1 MKIAVLCVLCLFA
14 GASVNRFH
22 LSFALLSE
30 RCAPSTASG
39 PLTSPLL
46 GGLPGRSLLIGQQA
60 ASLRLAQLKAQLA
73 LRQINNALTVGNR
86 ATTLTANA
94 NTPAPYV
101 PTTAPSPTAAAINL
115 LNLLKIVNTM
125 SHPLYNPYASGNQSS
140 TQGQY
145 GLSSIQVARD
155 PQRASSG
162 PGAGPSVSSSGAS
175 ATPANSGGTLPLLL
189 PQSMNY
195 RPEQRRA
202 TIDKNLERS
211 VDMHISRARE
221 EVRLLGKPMHQ
232 PIDQGARFTSTQID
246 EFPSSG
252 TGMTAYPMSSTSSS
266 LGHRQS
272 GFESGRS
279 SSEWS
284 SNYKRPTADDPSEFY
299 SSPASSNYAGG
310 GDGRLNVF
318 GERKHDMQSI
328 PGLGDFDCPVPDRPA
343 APAESSR
350 PKYTSESA
358 SNILLHFGLEK
369 EDLQHLI
376 SFPEDQM
383 TPANLPYI
391 LRQIRVEKTKKATA
405 AVQSK
410 PEPQPTG
417 SVRGIESHS
426 LSSSGG
432 ALLRQEEISSAILQP
447 SKVIDYGHTGKY
459 TGGVG
464 DEIGRT
470 SSSRANSGG
479 NESMLLMNTYDGSR
493 HNREAPQKHT
503 TEVKSSAFSSSRDQ
517 PSSVSSLSSSYGSI
531 LSSVAPPSN
540 DQTKRLQSQPN
551 QTSQTILSSF
561 SLPKKDTDIRVLKSE
576 VPKPAPLKEP
586 EDDRQST
593 SKTQPL
599 STLYHG
605 VHPCR
610 PGLVLIN
617 SNNARGTKD
626 LSKTQGQGSTVAEQM
641 KKQQPQQQLQKQ
653 PMQQHQKQ
661 QTPKQP
667 VSQAGQAVWPPVIS
681 VPPASRTPNIT
692 DAMQR
697 PVFAPGCPRPIVGP
711 PALPQPIP
719 SLMNIIPQTQPPS
732 KWQPPAKMAV
742 TKGLP
747 TAAMMHDYAATTP
760 KIFPHTCSLCN
771 RECTRMKDW
780 ISHQNTSLHLESCRV
795 LRTQYPE
802 WDGEIALKPSAA
814 GKDAKPLPSTSVK
827 TSQHHHQKVR
837 HGSRSCSHSP
847 SPRRHCGPE
856 GRRESR
862 SSRSHSPPSSR
873 YTRRS
878 RSRSPRYDHPS
889 SSRSWSRSRSP
900 ERRLSPRRRD
910 EKLSSSRKRDDRR
923 PSPKRSH
930 ERRSSPRKSN
940 EPRSP
945 SRRSDEWRSP
955 PWRSNERRSPPRR
968 SDQRRSPPRKS
979 DETRSPLMRGDEWQ
993 SPARRTDDRRSPP
1006 WRSNERGSPPRRT
1019 DERQPLPKR
1028 SDQRRSPPRRSDQ
1041 RRSPQQKKSSSAERL
1056 AKKLLETSAVQ
1067 SLSKESDLEAVVK
1080 TLLAGLA
1087 KMKSSSTSSTSTRGK
1102 PSSSSA
1108 ACSSSSSSTAKKK
1121 ELTKKPSKAK
1131 SSLPKSE
1138 ASSSSKFKSAKSLPS
1153 TMVKLRQLYNSVSH
1167 GDVLAAVE
1175 QFGKTKSVVLYR
1187 KIQEAL
1193 VYFEKEES
1201 AKKLKSLKSI
1211 DVKGMPVTVVKEQDA
1226 VSEEQKKPSQKKPA
1240 TTSVSTRQTTTT
1252 RKALLPTP
1260 SAPPLTGP
1268 KKPSSLPSEASKS
1281 TTGKHANQK
1290 SAVKGSV
1297 KGPKTTTKAKVLVS
1311 KAKSVSNKQINKMV
1325 KTGKLPAKG
1334 DVKKAMVKQKS
1345 SSGAKSTA
1353 TENQSDVENLKPK
1366 ESETK
1371 VQETVSKDTAT
1382 VPENTK
1388 MTLVGPKESEPRIQ
1402 EAVPKDLAKVVKNAN
1417 TTVVEPKRSE
1427 TKPQEAAPKDTAKV
1441 AKNANTTVVE
1451 PKRSE
1456 TKPQEAAAKGTAKV
1470 VGNANKTVVEPKRSE
1485 TKPQEAALKDTAKV
1499 VGNANTTVVEPK
1511 RSETKP
1517 QEAAPKDTAK
1527 VVGNANTTVV
1537 EPKRSETKPQEA
1549 VPKDTAKVVGNA
1561 NTTVVKP
1568 KESEPKPQEA
1578 APKDPATVVKN
1589 ANTTVVEPK
1598 RSETKPQEAAPK
1610 DTAKV
1615 VKNANTTVV
1624 EPIRSE
1630 TKPQEA
1636 APKDPAKVVKNAN
1649 TTVVE
1654 PKRSE
1659 TKPQEAAPKDTA
1671 KVVKNA
1677 NMTVVEPKRSETKPQ
1692 EAAPKDTAKVVGNA
1706 NTTVVEPKRSE
1717 TKVQEAA
1724 PKDTAKV
1731 VENANK
1737 TVVEPKRS
1745 ETKPQEAAPKDT
1757 AKVVGNANMTVVEP
1771 KRSETKPQE
1780 AAPKDT
1786 AKVVGNANTTVVEP
1800 EQSETRV
1807 QEVVPKDTAKV
1818 VENANMKVVE
1828 LKESESK
1835 VQENMQEDSA
1845 TVPKNTNTTV
1855 VKPKESEPKLQE
1867 AVQKGTAKVVRNANM
1882 TIVEP
1887 KESEINV
1894 NEAVLKDTAKVVEDS
1909 NMTVVEPKLQAE
1921 LGKAS
1926 DTEDTEPMEI
1936 GEKGVEVAEPMEDG
1950 SCTEGHGEKLTTT
1963 EAVPENLA
1971 DKSSESQPPDSTVKT
1986 QTTDTSVKALPH
1998 VQLSTVSEP
2007 ESTTQGPE
2015 TKMEA
2020 SHLEQQA
2027 VGSPTEAAVEAKPA
2041 CQGVESKT
2049 IEKDPVT
2056 EVKTGADATSAKDA
2070 SRHNE
2075 DTCLTVGEMVE
2086 KRLHQSQI
2094 PCLKLNICF
2103 SPKFNSLNKKQLL
2116 ITDLPVYH
2124 DDCYTEEDLAKL
2136 LMPFGFQ
2143 YGDDKIH
2150 VVPQALMAFVMMPK
2164 VEDVLEIMR
2173 VSVRKGI
2180 TFKGSKIGF
2189 HVLAGG
2195 ITMSPLG
2202 IYWSLMKLMGS
2213 HAADDGAKT
2222 ICIKNISW
2230 SESRELRE
2238 ALKKI
2243 GSVQNYLP
2251 LLNKVFIEF
2260 ESIGDADRLGVWYSL
2275 LKQAPGH
2282 KVYRQKIPNRPCT
2295 TLPPKL
2301 PENALPDSK
2310 DVVAGATIPL
2320 IENAVPQ
2327 ASIGPFWVMLR
2338 THPFLFPTVSP
2349 WFIIPGHLTAE
2360 GQEDIEK
2367 ASGRGSMC
2375 PTIMLTGLPG
2385 IGHYKHLDVAKLVWR
2400 YFPKQNLH
2408 SLYYNVVVLP
2418 LQRRAFVFFSDWTTC
2433 CDFVRDHITNPVSV
2447 KGCKLCVHFV
2457 LEHMKP
2463 ESSEEMMYTTLMKW
2477 SNAGVPEPD
2486 SLEEKLLC
2494 VEISEA
2500 ALRVIRT
2507 VLKAVASIATFVGFL
2522 PLANRICIEM
2532 ADSSDVTKV
2541 VENYNTSLKTGGAW
2555 CKVHRFESMKSLKQR
2570 LQDSSEITIN
2580 FEPDAID
2587 VKAKPPAVKC
2597 ETQPPPSEQSDN
2609 GSQPALQTSD
2619 PAGSIVSEPITTEPN
2634 VTSASDVAM
2643 KEDGEKSGTEIVMDS
2658 AVGPE
2663 ANEDV
2668 GKADVKVEE
2677 ESPTTPVSTADST
2690 STPAVSSGNAVSAAS
2705 NTTPSAT
2712 AVISEGNFAEIPK
2725 ISTENF
2731 LALVAAVRKHKLSRE
2746 SRSQSEDKMSHSKC
2760 NITAKVE
2767 DTPQRTAQD
2776 NFTDDIV
2783 SSDACPFDAQN
2794 FNIDDFVTVDEVG
2807 DDVGDAI
2814 PEPYTSSSSKQSS
2827 RSRRERHSSDV
2838 WSTGKQTSTRS
2849 SRDSKNSASSSSSSS
2864 CSAKGSSSSSSVS
2877 PKKPKDSSVSTK
2889 SPTKP
2894 LASTS
2899 VSKASSSSVSTE
2911 TSCSPRQ
2918 KTQLSKT
2925 KPPAEASNTASSSCR
2940 TRSSSA
2946 ARDTEKITSAASVK
2960 SSMKTHP
2967 ELLEEKVKDT
2977 ESVVTKSDHKVSA
2990 EGLDAKT
2997 VESETK
3003 PETSSEMHP
3012 PLQGHGVEFSQAQ
3025 ILEIDS
3031 NAIPTKDQQKSKEE
3045 GKDEDNNKHRE
3056 VEEDNGEK
3064 YQILDS
3070 LDDQTDQ
3077 QMDDVDQEV
3086 NSEAQPTGPEGGQTL
3101 HKESFQD
3108 LDSVDNE
3115 GKTGS
3120 QESSEMEM
3128 DSSFH
3133 VLDSVTKDQAS
3144 TGQEDSRL
3152 VQDDG
3157 STVKQL
3163 SEEDAISADVKSDL
3177 LGKDQEANNVDDFHV
3192 LDTGSKQSER
3202 NKGDEKRRTEEEVK
3216 GKMLSAESCKVSKAV
3231 ENTDSRIPNED
3242 QPLQDSDNKDTF
3254 KDTDNDV
3261 TEQDTFEV
3269 LDSIDGETATEDNN
3283 QNLETPSDQTSK
3295 EDMRPMEEDE
3305 DTYQVIDSV
3314 EDQPSTI
3321 EMKME
3326 PDNKGKRNTRRE
3338 VTAIKDDRRSKKSSP
3353 TTTASRSEEKEKSP
3367 KKQDRT
3373 VKKYD
3378 TRTRVDTSAG
3388 VSEKDKES
3396 NEEMMYQIVDSV
3408 EDEPVQDAAT
3418 TERSGRRRSAR
3429 GKKEDKMALVLTEV
3443 PEKPEEATYE
3453 ILDSVEEETP
3463 SDEPTVTRRSTRG
3476 KRERTAKKDALNEK
3490 TKKEDTPTRRRHT
3503 SARERNRETPKKEE
3517 KMSPKESTPSKKS
3530 DSVVREVSEE
3540 DVTCKVCDTVEE
3552 EVVNDDR
3559 PTTRTGQR
3567 GRPKK
3572 DVKITKRGST
3582 TLKKSDKDTSEIV
3595 ADEEEATYQILD
3607 SVEDESVDDQHLTE
3621 QSKERDSEHNEQ
3633 QTNKNASLAGSPKN
3647 EEEEEEPVYQI
3658 IDSLEDDQAQ
3668 EELTATEDK
3677 TNGETWTKEKA
3688 PVEKDDTSTCRTIV
3702 VEASEKE
3709 VVEEETLYQIIDNL
3723 EEANDDPSAAE
3734 MSSMVNEEN
3743 TPKTEIQKMDKLTT
3757 KLHSDATVLEEENKQ
3772 KSPEKNT
3779 KSTLVN
3785 LDEVSEEEEDYPDDA
3800 AEEEQLRKRQA
3811 AAKKKQFNKERE
3823 SRRTREKEERRT
3835 REREDKERKSS
3846 SSSRGGGGGGG
3857 GTKREKGRGKEET
3870 VEVDAKELVTLDE
3883 VGADEVGEER
3893 ASESR
3898 EWDGEITEGELQALV
3913 TLDEFIEEEEDG
3925 KPEQSTLETCPPSQ
3939 EDESVD
3945 LLNPET
3951 LVTLDEAGDDEEE
3964 KPDEEQ
3970 TEKTSRSAKRK
3981 HDDDTEESMNFV
3993 TVDEVG
3999 EVEEEE
4005 EKEMVKARTRG
4016 RAKKRTR
4023 QTPVRKSTRGKTVS
4037 AKDEREEENEPADTD
4052 VLPPTSLDGSSS
4064 LDKDPSTFSSDG
4076 QTEIQKT
4083 EAKVESA
4090 SQADITAASAEQEPP
4105 PEHPENQTLEICVEQ
4120 GEEEKEGWSR
4130 AGIKAVSKRRKEPVG
4145 PEAKRSRSQSPCVA
4159 ADVKLPVFK
4168 PNSPLGQ
4175 EFVVP
4180 KSGYFCNLCSVF
4192 YLNESTAKDL
4202 HCSSQRHFDNLQKHY
4217 QKLKQK
4223 TSRSCAQ
4230 SSQGSVSD

>member
-1 MKIAVLCVLCLFA
+1 MLEEKKAQGSRQQGSADAGHPKTSKINSSTRKTDHVSNSSNIINRPRRFA
-14 GASVNRFH
+14 F
-22 LSFALLSE
+22 LSE

-39 PLTSPLL
+39 PLTSPIL

-73 LRQINNALTVGNR
+73 LTQINNALTVGNR

-94 NTPAPYV
+94 NTPAPYI

-221 EVRLLGKPMHQ
+221 EVRLLGKQMHQ

-252 TGMTAYPMSSTSSS
+252 TGMTYPLSSTSSS

-272 GFESGRS
+272 DFESGRS

-299 SSPASSNYAGG
+299 SSSASSNYAGG

-328 PGLGDFDCPVPDRPA
+328 PGLGDFDCPVPDKPA

-358 SNILLHFGLEK
+358 TNILLHFGLEK

-376 SFPEDQM
+376 SFPEDQI

-432 ALLRQEEISSAILQP
+432 ALLRQEEISLAILQP

-493 HNREAPQKHT
+493 HIREAPQQHT

-517 PSSVSSLSSSYGSI
+517 ASSVSSLSSSYSSI

-681 VPPASRTPNIT
+681 AAKSVPPASRTPNIT

-697 PVFAPGCPRPIVGP
+697 PVFVPGGPRPIVGP

-900 ERRLSPRRRD
+900 
-910 EKLSSSRKRDDRR
+910 
-923 PSPKRSH
+923 
-930 ERRSSPRKSN
+930 PRKSN

-979 DETRSPLMRGDEWQ
+979 DETRSPLMRRGDEWQ

-1138 ASSSSKFKSAKSLPS
+1138 SAKSLPS

-1268 KKPSSLPSEASKS
+1268 KKPSSLPSEANKS

-1311 KAKSVSNKQINKMV
+1311 KAKSVSTKQINKMV

-1371 VQETVSKDTAT
+1371 VQETVPKDTAM

-1388 MTLVGPKESEPRIQ
+1388 TTLVEPKESEPRIQ
-1402 EAVPKDLAKVVKNAN
+1402 EAALKDPAKVVKNAN

-1427 TKPQEAAPKDTAKV
+1427 PKPQEAAPKDTAKV
-1441 AKNANTTVVE
+1441 AKNANTI
-1451 PKRSE
+1451 
-1456 TKPQEAAAKGTAKV
+1456 
-1470 VGNANKTVVEPKRSE
+1470 
-1485 TKPQEAALKDTAKV
+1485 
-1499 VGNANTTVVEPK
+1499 VVEPK

-1517 QEAAPKDTAK
+1517 QEAAPKGTTK
-1527 VVGNANTTVV
+1527 VVGNANKTIV
-1537 EPKRSETKPQEA
+1537 EPKQSE
-1549 VPKDTAKVVGNA
+1549 
-1561 NTTVVKP
+1561 
-1568 KESEPKPQEA
+1568 SKPQEA
-1578 APKDPATVVKN
+1578 APKDP
-1589 ANTTVVEPK
+1589 
-1598 RSETKPQEAAPK
+1598 
-1610 DTAKV
+1610 AKV

-1624 EPIRSE
+1624 EPKRSE

-1659 TKPQEAAPKDTA
+1659 TKPQEAAPKD
-1671 KVVKNA
+1671 
-1677 NMTVVEPKRSETKPQ
+1677 P
-1692 EAAPKDTAKVVGNA
+1692 
-1706 NTTVVEPKRSE
+1706 
-1717 TKVQEAA
+1717 
-1724 PKDTAKV
+1724 AKV

-1745 ETKPQEAAPKDT
+1745 ETKPQEAVPKDP
-1757 AKVVGNANMTVVEP
+1757 AKVVENANKTVVEP
-1771 KRSETKPQE
+1771 KRSETKPQEAVPKDPAKVVENANTTVVEPKQSETKPQE

-1786 AKVVGNANTTVVEP
+1786 AKVVENANKTVVEP
-1800 EQSETRV
+1800 EQSETKV

-1818 VENANMKVVE
+1818 VENANVKVAE

-1845 TVPKNTNTTV
+1845 KVPKN
-1855 VKPKESEPKLQE
+1855 
-1867 AVQKGTAKVVRNANM
+1867 ANV
-1882 TIVEP
+1882 TIIEP

-1894 NEAVLKDTAKVVEDS
+1894 HEAVLKDTAKVVEDS
-1909 NMTVVEPKLQAE
+1909 NMTVVEPTLQA

-1963 EAVPENLA
+1963 EAVPENSA
-1971 DKSSESQPPDSTVKT
+1971 DKSSESQPPDSTVET

-2041 CQGVESKT
+2041 CQGVETKT

-2124 DDCYTEEDLAKL
+2124 DGCYTEEDLAKL

-2251 LLNKVFIEF
+2251 LLNKVFVEF

-2282 KVYRQKIPNRPCT
+2282 KVYRLKIPNRPCT

-2587 VKAKPPAVKC
+2587 VKAKPPAVEC

-2619 PAGSIVSEPITTEPN
+2619 PAGSIISEPITTEPN
-2634 VTSASDVAM
+2634 VTPASDVEM
-2643 KEDGEKSGTEIVMDS
+2643 KEDGEKSGTEIAMDS

-2677 ESPTTPVSTADST
+2677 ESPTTSVSTADST

-2705 NTTPSAT
+2705 SSTPSAT

-2760 NITAKVE
+2760 NIRPKTATVE
-2767 DTPQRTAQD
+2767 DTPQKMAQD

-2814 PEPYTSSSSKQSS
+2814 PEPYTSSSSKLSS

-2849 SRDSKNSASSSSSSS
+2849 SRDSKNSSSSSSSS
-2864 CSAKGSSSSSSVS
+2864 SSAKGSSSSSSLS

-2911 TSCSPRQ
+2911 TSSSPRQ

-2967 ELLEEKVKDT
+2967 DLLEEKVKDT
-2977 ESVVTKSDHKVSA
+2977 ESVVTKPDHKVSA

-3012 PLQGHGVEFSQAQ
+3012 PLQGHGVELSQAQ

-3031 NAIPTKDQQKSKEE
+3031 NAIHTKDQQKSKEE
-3045 GKDEDNNKHRE
+3045 GKDEDNNKHTE

-3077 QMDDVDQEV
+3077 QMDDVDPEV

-3108 LDSVDNE
+3108 LDSVDSE

-3133 VLDSVTKDQAS
+3133 VLDSVTEDQAS
-3144 TGQEDSRL
+3144 TGQEDSHL

-3177 LGKDQEANNVDDFHV
+3177 LGKDQEANNVDDFYV

-3202 NKGDEKRRTEEEVK
+3202 NKGDEKRRSEEEVK

-3231 ENTDSRIPNED
+3231 ENPDSRIPNED

-3269 LDSIDGETATEDNN
+3269 LDSIDDQTATEDDN

-3338 VTAIKDDRRSKKSSP
+3338 VTAIKDNRRSKKSSP

-3388 VSEKDKES
+3388 VSEKDKEV
-3396 NEEMMYQIVDSV
+3396 NEEVMYQIVDSV

-3429 GKKEDKMALVLTEV
+3429 GKREDKMVLVLTEA

-3453 ILDSVEEETP
+3453 IVDSVEDETP
-3463 SDEPTVTRRSTRG
+3463 SDVPTISARSTRG
-3476 KRERTAKKDALNEK
+3476 KRERTVKKDVSNEK
-3490 TKKEDTPTRRRHT
+3490 TKKEDTPTGRRHT

-3540 DVTCKVCDTVEE
+3540 NVTSKVCNTVEE

-3559 PTTRTGQR
+3559 PATRTGQR

-3607 SVEDESVDDQHLTE
+3607 SVEDESVDDEHLTE
-3621 QSKERDSEHNEQ
+3621 QSKERDSGHNEQ

-3677 TNGETWTKEKA
+3677 TNGETCTKEKA
-3688 PVEKDDTSTCRTIV
+3688 PVEKDDTSTCGTIV

-3709 VVEEETLYQIIDNL
+3709 VVEEETLYQIIDHL

-3734 MSSMVNEEN
+3734 MSSMVNKEN

-3823 SRRTREKEERRT
+3823 SRRTREKEERKT

-3925 KPEQSTLETCPPSQ
+3925 KPEQSMLETCPPSQ

-3945 LLNPET
+3945 FLNPET

-3981 HDDDTEESMNFV
+3981 HDDDTVLEESMNFV

-4023 QTPVRKSTRGKTVS
+4023 QTPVRKSTRGKTVA
-4037 AKDEREEENEPADTD
+4037 AKDEREEENEAADTD

-4064 LDKDPSTFSSDG
+4064 LDKDPSTFSNDG
-4076 QTEIQKT
+4076 QTEVQKT

-4090 SQADITAASAEQEPP
+4090 SQADITAASAEQESPSG
-4105 PEHPENQTLEICVEQ
+4105 HPENQTLEICVEQ
-4120 GEEEKEGWSR
+4120 GEEEKEGWNR

-4168 PNSPLGQ
+4168 PNNPLGQ

>member
-1 MKIAVLCVLCLFA
+1 
-14 GASVNRFH
+14 
-22 LSFALLSE
+22 
-30 RCAPSTASG
+30 
-39 PLTSPLL
+39 
-46 GGLPGRSLLIGQQA
+46 
-60 ASLRLAQLKAQLA
+60 
-73 LRQINNALTVGNR
+73 
-86 ATTLTANA
+86 
-94 NTPAPYV
+94 
-101 PTTAPSPTAAAINL
+101 
-115 LNLLKIVNTM
+115 M

-175 ATPANSGGTLPLLL
+175 ATPTNSGGTLPLLL

-232 PIDQGARFTSTQID
+232 PIDQGTRFTSTQID

-252 TGMTAYPMSSTSSS
+252 TGMTSYPMSSTSSS

-284 SNYKRPTADDPSEFY
+284 SNYKRPTADDSSEFY
-299 SSPASSNYAGG
+299 SSSASSNYAGG

-376 SFPEDQM
+376 SFPEDQI

-432 ALLRQEEISSAILQP
+432 VLLRQEEISSAILQP

-697 PVFAPGCPRPIVGP
+697 PVFVPGCPRPIVGP

-732 KWQPPAKMAV
+732 KWQPPAKMVV

-847 SPRRHCGPE
+847 SPCRHCGPE

-1138 ASSSSKFKSAKSLPS
+1138 SAKSLPS

-1297 KGPKTTTKAKVLVS
+1297 KGPKSTTKAKVLVS

-1325 KTGKLPAKG
+1325 KTGKLPAKA
-1334 DVKKAMVKQKS
+1334 DVKKAMVKQKI

-1353 TENQSDVENLKPK
+1353 TENQSDVENSKPK

-1371 VQETVSKDTAT
+1371 VQETVPKDTAT

-1402 EAVPKDLAKVVKNAN
+1402 EAVPKDPAKVVKNAN
-1417 TTVVEPKRSE
+1417 TTVVERKRSE

-1456 TKPQEAAAKGTAKV
+1456 TKPQEAPPKGTAKV

-1485 TKPQEAALKDTAKV
+1485 TKPQEAAPKDIAKVVGNANKTVVEPKRSETKPQEATPKDTAKV

-1517 QEAAPKDTAK
+1517 QEAA
-1527 VVGNANTTVV
+1527 
-1537 EPKRSETKPQEA
+1537 
-1549 VPKDTAKVVGNA
+1549 PKDTAKVVGNA

-1615 VKNANTTVV
+1615 VGNANTTVV
-1624 EPIRSE
+1624 KPKESE

-1677 NMTVVEPKRSETKPQ
+1677 NTTVVEPKRSETKPQ
-1692 EAAPKDTAKVVGNA
+1692 EATPKDTAKVVGNA

-1745 ETKPQEAAPKDT
+1745 ETKPQEAALKDT
-1757 AKVVGNANMTVVEP
+1757 AKVVGNANKTVVEP
-1771 KRSETKPQE
+1771 KRSETKVQEAAPKDTAKVVENANKTVVEPKRSETKPQEAAPKDTAKVVENANTTVVERKRSETKPQE

-1786 AKVVGNANTTVVEP
+1786 AKVVGNANTTVVERKRSETKPQEAAPKDTAKVVENANTTVVEP
-1800 EQSETRV
+1800 EQSETKV

-1845 TVPKNTNTTV
+1845 KVPKNTNTTV

-1867 AVQKGTAKVVRNANM
+1867 AVQKGTAKVVRNADM

-1894 NEAVLKDTAKVVEDS
+1894 NEAVLKDIAKVLEDS

-1971 DKSSESQPPDSTVKT
+1971 DKSSESQPPDSTVET

-2041 CQGVESKT
+2041 CQGVETKT

-2124 DDCYTEEDLAKL
+2124 DGCYTEEDLAKL

-2222 ICIKNISW
+2222 MCIKNISW

-2282 KVYRQKIPNRPCT
+2282 KVYRLKIPNRPCT

-2634 VTSASDVAM
+2634 VTPASDVAM

-2677 ESPTTPVSTADST
+2677 ESPTTSVSTADST

-2760 NITAKVE
+2760 NIRPKTATVE

-2794 FNIDDFVTVDEVG
+2794 FNMDDFVTVDEVG

-2814 PEPYTSSSSKQSS
+2814 PEPHTSSSSKQSS

-2864 CSAKGSSSSSSVS
+2864 SSAKGSSSSSSVS

-2911 TSCSPRQ
+2911 TPSFPRQ

-2990 EGLDAKT
+2990 DSLDAKT

-3003 PETSSEMHP
+3003 TETSSEMHP
-3012 PLQGHGVEFSQAQ
+3012 PLQGHGVELSQAQ
-3025 ILEIDS
+3025 SLEIDS

-3045 GKDEDNNKHRE
+3045 GKDKDNNKHTE

-3086 NSEAQPTGPEGGQTL
+3086 NSEAQPTGPEEGQTL

-3108 LDSVDNE
+3108 LDSVDDE
-3115 GKTGS
+3115 GKTHP

-3128 DSSFH
+3128 DSSFN
-3133 VLDSVTKDQAS
+3133 VLDSVTEDQAS

-3152 VQDDG
+3152 VQDG
-3157 STVKQL
+3157 RSTVKQL
-3163 SEEDAISADVKSDL
+3163 SEEDPISADVKSDL

-3202 NKGDEKRRTEEEVK
+3202 NKGDEKGRTEEEVK

-3231 ENTDSRIPNED
+3231 ENPDSRIPNED

-3261 TEQDTFEV
+3261 TEQETFEV
-3269 LDSIDGETATEDNN
+3269 LDSIDDQTGTEDDN

-3373 VKKYD
+3373 FKKYD

-3388 VSEKDKES
+3388 VSEKDKEI

-3418 TERSGRRRSAR
+3418 TERSGRRRSVR
-3429 GKKEDKMALVLTEV
+3429 GKKEDKIVLVLTEV

-3463 SDEPTVTRRSTRG
+3463 SDEPTVKRRSTRG

-3688 PVEKDDTSTCRTIV
+3688 PVEKDDTSTCGTIV

-3743 TPKTEIQKMDKLTT
+3743 TPKIEIQKMDKLTT

-4023 QTPVRKSTRGKTVS
+4023 QTPVRKSTRGKTVA
-4037 AKDEREEENEPADTD
+4037 AKDEREEENEPAGTD

-4090 SQADITAASAEQEPP
+4090 SQADITAPSAEQEPP

-4168 PNSPLGQ
+4168 PNNPLGQ

>member
-1 MKIAVLCVLCLFA
+1 MLEEKKAQGSRQQGSADAGHPKTSKINSSTRKTDHVSNSNNVI
-14 GASVNRFH
+14 NRPRR
-22 LSFALLSE
+22 FALLSE

-73 LRQINNALTVGNR
+73 LTQINNALTVGNR

-94 NTPAPYV
+94 NTPAPYI

-175 ATPANSGGTLPLLL
+175 ATPTNSGGTLPLLL

-232 PIDQGARFTSTQID
+232 PIDQGTRFTSTQID

-252 TGMTAYPMSSTSSS
+252 TGMTSYPMSSTSSS

-284 SNYKRPTADDPSEFY
+284 SNYKRPTADDSSEFY
-299 SSPASSNYAGG
+299 SSSASSNYAGG

-376 SFPEDQM
+376 SFPEDQI

-432 ALLRQEEISSAILQP
+432 VLLRQEEISSAILQP

-617 SNNARGTKD
+617 SNKARGTKD

-697 PVFAPGCPRPIVGP
+697 PVFVPGCPRPIVGP

-837 HGSRSCSHSP
+837 HGSHSCSHSP

-856 GRRESR
+856 GRRESH

-1297 KGPKTTTKAKVLVS
+1297 KGPKSTTKAKVLVS

-1325 KTGKLPAKG
+1325 KTGKLPAKA
-1334 DVKKAMVKQKS
+1334 DVKKAMVKQKI

-1353 TENQSDVENLKPK
+1353 TENQSDVENSKPK

-1371 VQETVSKDTAT
+1371 VQETVPKDTAT

-1402 EAVPKDLAKVVKNAN
+1402 EAVPKDPAKVVKNAN
-1417 TTVVEPKRSE
+1417 TTVVERKRSE

-1456 TKPQEAAAKGTAKV
+1456 TKPQEAPPKGTAKV

-1485 TKPQEAALKDTAKV
+1485 TKPQEAAPKDIAKVVGNANKTVVEPKRSETKPQEATPKDTAKV

-1517 QEAAPKDTAK
+1517 QEAA
-1527 VVGNANTTVV
+1527 
-1537 EPKRSETKPQEA
+1537 
-1549 VPKDTAKVVGNA
+1549 PKDTAKVVGNA

-1615 VKNANTTVV
+1615 VGNANTTVV
-1624 EPIRSE
+1624 KPKESEP
-1630 TKPQEA
+1630 KPQEA
-1636 APKDPAKVVKNAN
+1636 APKDPATVVK
-1649 TTVVE
+1649 
-1654 PKRSE
+1654 
-1659 TKPQEAAPKDTA
+1659 
-1671 KVVKNA
+1671 
-1677 NMTVVEPKRSETKPQ
+1677 
-1692 EAAPKDTAKVVGNA
+1692 
-1706 NTTVVEPKRSE
+1706 
-1717 TKVQEAA
+1717 
-1724 PKDTAKV
+1724 
-1731 VENANK
+1731 
-1737 TVVEPKRS
+1737 
-1745 ETKPQEAAPKDT
+1745 
-1757 AKVVGNANMTVVEP
+1757 
-1771 KRSETKPQE
+1771 
-1780 AAPKDT
+1780 
-1786 AKVVGNANTTVVEP
+1786 NANTTVVEP
-1800 EQSETRV
+1800 EQSETKV

-1845 TVPKNTNTTV
+1845 KVPKNTNTTV

-1867 AVQKGTAKVVRNANM
+1867 AVQKGTAKVVRNADM

-1894 NEAVLKDTAKVVEDS
+1894 NEAVLKDIAKVLEDS

-1971 DKSSESQPPDSTVKT
+1971 DKSSESQPPDSTVET

-2041 CQGVESKT
+2041 CQGVETKT

-2124 DDCYTEEDLAKL
+2124 DGCYTEEDLAKL

-2282 KVYRQKIPNRPCT
+2282 KVYRLKIPNRPCT

-2634 VTSASDVAM
+2634 VTPASDVAM
-2643 KEDGEKSGTEIVMDS
+2643 KEDGEKSGTEIIMDS

-2677 ESPTTPVSTADST
+2677 ESPTTSVSTADST

-2760 NITAKVE
+2760 NIRPKTATVE

-2794 FNIDDFVTVDEVG
+2794 FNMDDFVTVDEVG

-2814 PEPYTSSSSKQSS
+2814 PEPHTSSSSKQSS

-2864 CSAKGSSSSSSVS
+2864 SSAKGSSSSSSVS

-2911 TSCSPRQ
+2911 TPSYPRQ

-2977 ESVVTKSDHKVSA
+2977 ESVVTKTDHKVSA
-2990 EGLDAKT
+2990 ESLDAKT

-3003 PETSSEMHP
+3003 TETSSEMHP
-3012 PLQGHGVEFSQAQ
+3012 PLQGHGVELSQAQ
-3025 ILEIDS
+3025 SLEIDS
-3031 NAIPTKDQQKSKEE
+3031 NAIPTKEQQKSKEE
-3045 GKDEDNNKHRE
+3045 GKDKDNNKHTE

-3086 NSEAQPTGPEGGQTL
+3086 NSEAQPTGPEEGQTL

-3108 LDSVDNE
+3108 LDSVDDE
-3115 GKTGS
+3115 GKTHP

-3128 DSSFH
+3128 DSSFN
-3133 VLDSVTKDQAS
+3133 VLDSVTEDQAS

-3152 VQDDG
+3152 VQDG
-3157 STVKQL
+3157 RSTVKQL
-3163 SEEDAISADVKSDL
+3163 SEEDPISADVKSDL

-3202 NKGDEKRRTEEEVK
+3202 NKGDEKGRTEEEVK

-3231 ENTDSRIPNED
+3231 ENTDSQIPNED

-3261 TEQDTFEV
+3261 TEQETFEV
-3269 LDSIDGETATEDNN
+3269 LDSIDDQTGTEDDN

-3373 VKKYD
+3373 FKKYD

-3388 VSEKDKES
+3388 VSEKDKEI

-3418 TERSGRRRSAR
+3418 TERSGRRRSVR
-3429 GKKEDKMALVLTEV
+3429 GKKEDKIELVLTEV

-3463 SDEPTVTRRSTRG
+3463 SDETTVKRRSTRG
-3476 KRERTAKKDALNEK
+3476 KRERTAKKDALNKK

-3688 PVEKDDTSTCRTIV
+3688 PVEKDDTSTCGTIV

-3743 TPKTEIQKMDKLTT
+3743 TPKIEIQKMDKLTT

-4023 QTPVRKSTRGKTVS
+4023 QTPVRKSTRGKTVA
-4037 AKDEREEENEPADTD
+4037 AKDEREENEPAGTD

-4064 LDKDPSTFSSDG
+4064 LDKDPSMLSSDS
-4076 QTEIQKT
+4076 QPKIQKMEVK
-4083 EAKVESA
+4083 EASG
-4090 SQADITAASAEQEPP
+4090 SPADIT
-4105 PEHPENQTLEICVEQ
+4105 EHPENQTLEGCVEE
-4120 GEEEKEGWSR
+4120 GEEKEKWSR
-4130 AGIKAVSKRRKEPVG
+4130 ADTKVVGKGRRRKEPGG
-4145 PEAKRSRSQSPCVA
+4145 PEAKRSRSQSPSVA
-4159 ADVKLPVFK
+4159 ANVKLPPFK
-4168 PNSPLGQ
+4168 PSNPLGQ

-4180 KSGYFCNLCSVF
+4180 RLGYFCNLCSAF
-4192 YLNESTAKDL
+4192 YLSESTAKDL
-4202 HCSSQRHFDNLQKHY
+4202 HCSSQEHYDNLQKHY
-4217 QKLKQK
+4217 QNLQQK
-4223 TSRSCAQ
+4223 PSRSSTQ
-4230 SSQGSVSD
+4230 SSQGSISD

>member
-1 MKIAVLCVLCLFA
+1 MLEEKKAQGSRQQGSADAGHPKTSKINSSTRKTDHVSNSNNVI
-14 GASVNRFH
+14 NRPRR
-22 LSFALLSE
+22 FALLSE

-73 LRQINNALTVGNR
+73 LTQINNALTVGNR

-94 NTPAPYV
+94 NTPAPYI

-175 ATPANSGGTLPLLL
+175 ATPTNSGGTLPLLL

-232 PIDQGARFTSTQID
+232 PIDQGTRFTSTQID

-252 TGMTAYPMSSTSSS
+252 TGMTSYPMSSTSSS

-284 SNYKRPTADDPSEFY
+284 SNYKRPTADDSSEFY
-299 SSPASSNYAGG
+299 SSSASSNYAGG

-376 SFPEDQM
+376 SFPEDQI

-432 ALLRQEEISSAILQP
+432 VLLRQEEISSAILQP

-617 SNNARGTKD
+617 SNKARGTKD

-697 PVFAPGCPRPIVGP
+697 PVFVPGCPRPIVGP

-837 HGSRSCSHSP
+837 HGSHSCSHSP

-856 GRRESR
+856 GRRESH

-1138 ASSSSKFKSAKSLPS
+1138 SAKSLPS

-1297 KGPKTTTKAKVLVS
+1297 KGPKSTTKAKVLVS

-1325 KTGKLPAKG
+1325 KTGKLPAKA
-1334 DVKKAMVKQKS
+1334 DVKKAMVKQKI

-1353 TENQSDVENLKPK
+1353 TENQSDVENSKPK

-1371 VQETVSKDTAT
+1371 VQETVPKDTAT

-1402 EAVPKDLAKVVKNAN
+1402 EAVPKDPAKVVKNAN
-1417 TTVVEPKRSE
+1417 TTVVERKRSE

-1456 TKPQEAAAKGTAKV
+1456 TKPQEAPPKGTAKV

-1485 TKPQEAALKDTAKV
+1485 TKPQEAAPKDIAKVVGNANKTVVEPKRSETKPQEATPKDTAKV

-1517 QEAAPKDTAK
+1517 QEAA
-1527 VVGNANTTVV
+1527 
-1537 EPKRSETKPQEA
+1537 
-1549 VPKDTAKVVGNA
+1549 PKDTAKVVGNA

-1615 VKNANTTVV
+1615 VGNANTTVV
-1624 EPIRSE
+1624 KPKESEP
-1630 TKPQEA
+1630 KPQEA
-1636 APKDPAKVVKNAN
+1636 APKDPATVVK
-1649 TTVVE
+1649 
-1654 PKRSE
+1654 
-1659 TKPQEAAPKDTA
+1659 
-1671 KVVKNA
+1671 
-1677 NMTVVEPKRSETKPQ
+1677 
-1692 EAAPKDTAKVVGNA
+1692 
-1706 NTTVVEPKRSE
+1706 
-1717 TKVQEAA
+1717 
-1724 PKDTAKV
+1724 
-1731 VENANK
+1731 
-1737 TVVEPKRS
+1737 
-1745 ETKPQEAAPKDT
+1745 
-1757 AKVVGNANMTVVEP
+1757 
-1771 KRSETKPQE
+1771 
-1780 AAPKDT
+1780 
-1786 AKVVGNANTTVVEP
+1786 NANTTVVEP
-1800 EQSETRV
+1800 EQSETKV

-1845 TVPKNTNTTV
+1845 KVPKNTNTTV

-1867 AVQKGTAKVVRNANM
+1867 AVQKGTAKVVRNADM

-1894 NEAVLKDTAKVVEDS
+1894 NEAVLKDIAKVLEDS

-1971 DKSSESQPPDSTVKT
+1971 DKSSESQPPDSTVET

-2041 CQGVESKT
+2041 CQGVETKT

-2124 DDCYTEEDLAKL
+2124 DGCYTEEDLAKL

-2282 KVYRQKIPNRPCT
+2282 KVYRLKIPNRPCT

-2634 VTSASDVAM
+2634 VTPASDVAM
-2643 KEDGEKSGTEIVMDS
+2643 KEDGEKSGTEIIMDS

-2677 ESPTTPVSTADST
+2677 ESPTTSVSTADST

-2760 NITAKVE
+2760 NIRPKTATVE

-2794 FNIDDFVTVDEVG
+2794 FNMDDFVTVDEVG

-2814 PEPYTSSSSKQSS
+2814 PEPHTSSSSKQSS

-2864 CSAKGSSSSSSVS
+2864 SSAKGSSSSSSVS

-2911 TSCSPRQ
+2911 TPSYPRQ

-2977 ESVVTKSDHKVSA
+2977 ESVVTKTDHKVSA
-2990 EGLDAKT
+2990 ESLDAKT

-3003 PETSSEMHP
+3003 TETSSEMHP
-3012 PLQGHGVEFSQAQ
+3012 PLQGHGVELSQAQ
-3025 ILEIDS
+3025 SLEIDS
-3031 NAIPTKDQQKSKEE
+3031 NAIPTKEQQKSKEE
-3045 GKDEDNNKHRE
+3045 GKDKDNNKHTE

-3086 NSEAQPTGPEGGQTL
+3086 NSEAQPTGPEEGQTL

-3108 LDSVDNE
+3108 LDSVDDE
-3115 GKTGS
+3115 GKTHP

-3128 DSSFH
+3128 DSSFN
-3133 VLDSVTKDQAS
+3133 VLDSVTEDQAS

-3152 VQDDG
+3152 VQDG
-3157 STVKQL
+3157 RSTVKQL
-3163 SEEDAISADVKSDL
+3163 SEEDPISADVKSDL

-3202 NKGDEKRRTEEEVK
+3202 NKGDEKGRTEEEVK

-3231 ENTDSRIPNED
+3231 ENTDSQIPNED

-3261 TEQDTFEV
+3261 TEQETFEV
-3269 LDSIDGETATEDNN
+3269 LDSIDDQTGTEDDN

-3373 VKKYD
+3373 FKKYD

-3388 VSEKDKES
+3388 VSEKDKEI

-3418 TERSGRRRSAR
+3418 TERSGRRRSVR
-3429 GKKEDKMALVLTEV
+3429 GKKEDKIELVLTEV

-3463 SDEPTVTRRSTRG
+3463 SDETTVKRRSTRG
-3476 KRERTAKKDALNEK
+3476 KRERTAKKDALNKK

-3688 PVEKDDTSTCRTIV
+3688 PVEKDDTSTCGTIV

-3743 TPKTEIQKMDKLTT
+3743 TPKIEIQKMDKLTT

-4023 QTPVRKSTRGKTVS
+4023 QTPVRKSTRGKTVA
-4037 AKDEREEENEPADTD
+4037 AKDEREEENEPAGTD
-4052 VLPPTSLDGSSS
+4052 VLPPTSLDGTSS

-4090 SQADITAASAEQEPP
+4090 SQADITAPSAEQEPP

-4168 PNSPLGQ
+4168 PNNPLGQ
-4175 EFVVP
+4175 EFVIP

>member
-1 MKIAVLCVLCLFA
+1 MLEEKKAQGSRQQGSADAGHPKTSKINSSTWKTDHVSNSSNVI
-14 GASVNRFH
+14 NPPRR
-22 LSFALLSE
+22 FALLSE

-73 LRQINNALTVGNR
+73 LTQINSALTVGNR

-94 NTPAPYV
+94 NTPAPYI

-211 VDMHISRARE
+211 IDMHISRARE

-232 PIDQGARFTSTQID
+232 PIDEGARFTS
-246 EFPSSG
+246 

-299 SSPASSNYAGG
+299 SSSASSNYAGG

-328 PGLGDFDCPVPDRPA
+328 PGLGDFDCPVPDKPA

-376 SFPEDQM
+376 SFPEDQI

-417 SVRGIESHS
+417 SLRGIESHS

-517 PSSVSSLSSSYGSI
+517 ASSVSSLSSSYGSI

-641 KKQQPQQQLQKQ
+641 KKQQTQQQLQKQ

-681 VPPASRTPNIT
+681 AAKSVPPASRTPNIT

-697 PVFAPGCPRPIVGP
+697 PVFVPGGPRPIVGP

-780 ISHQNTSLHLESCRV
+780 LSHQNTSLHLESCRV

-837 HGSRSCSHSP
+837 HGIRSCSHSP

-862 SSRSHSPPSSR
+862 SSRSHSPLSSR
-873 YTRRS
+873 YTRRSRS

-889 SSRSWSRSRSP
+889 SSHSWSRSRSP
-900 ERRLSPRRRD
+900 ERGLSPRWRD
-910 EKLSSSRKRDDRR
+910 EKLSSSRKRGDRR

-930 ERRSSPRKSN
+930 ERGSSPRKSN
-940 EPRSP
+940 ESRSP

-1006 WRSNERGSPPRRT
+1006 WRSNKRGSPPRRT

-1087 KMKSSSTSSTSTRGK
+1087 KMKSSSSSSTSTRGK

-1153 TMVKLRQLYNSVSH
+1153 TLVKLRQLYNSVSH
-1167 GDVLAAVE
+1167 GDVIAAVE

-1187 KIQEAL
+1187 KKQEAL

-1211 DVKGMPVTVVKEQDA
+1211 DVKGMPITVVKEQDA

-1268 KKPSSLPSEASKS
+1268 KKPSSLPSEANKS

-1297 KGPKTTTKAKVLVS
+1297 KGLKTTTKAKVLVS
-1311 KAKSVSNKQINKMV
+1311 KAKSVSTKQINKMV

-1353 TENQSDVENLKPK
+1353 TENQSDVENSKPT

-1371 VQETVSKDTAT
+1371 VQETVPKDTAT

-1388 MTLVGPKESEPRIQ
+1388 TTLVEPKESEPRIQ
-1402 EAVPKDLAKVVKNAN
+1402 EAALKDPAKVVKNAN

-1456 TKPQEAAAKGTAKV
+1456 TKPQEAVPKDTAKAV
-1470 VGNANKTVVEPKRSE
+1470 KNANTTVVESKRSE
-1485 TKPQEAALKDTAKV
+1485 TEPQEAVPKDTAKV
-1499 VGNANTTVVEPK
+1499 VENANTTVVEPK
-1511 RSETKP
+1511 RSETEP
-1517 QEAAPKDTAK
+1517 QEAAPKDTA
-1527 VVGNANTTVV
+1527 
-1537 EPKRSETKPQEA
+1537 
-1549 VPKDTAKVVGNA
+1549 
-1561 NTTVVKP
+1561 
-1568 KESEPKPQEA
+1568 
-1578 APKDPATVVKN
+1578 
-1589 ANTTVVEPK
+1589 
-1598 RSETKPQEAAPK
+1598 
-1610 DTAKV
+1610 
-1615 VKNANTTVV
+1615 
-1624 EPIRSE
+1624 
-1630 TKPQEA
+1630 
-1636 APKDPAKVVKNAN
+1636 
-1649 TTVVE
+1649 
-1654 PKRSE
+1654 
-1659 TKPQEAAPKDTA
+1659 
-1671 KVVKNA
+1671 
-1677 NMTVVEPKRSETKPQ
+1677 M
-1692 EAAPKDTAKVVGNA
+1692 
-1706 NTTVVEPKRSE
+1706 
-1717 TKVQEAA
+1717 
-1724 PKDTAKV
+1724 V

-1745 ETKPQEAAPKDT
+1745 ETEPQEAAPKDT
-1757 AKVVGNANMTVVEP
+1757 AMVVGNANKTVVEP
-1771 KRSETKPQE
+1771 KQSETK
-1780 AAPKDT
+1780 
-1786 AKVVGNANTTVVEP
+1786 
-1800 EQSETRV
+1800 V

-1818 VENANMKVVE
+1818 
-1828 LKESESK
+1828 
-1835 VQENMQEDSA
+1835 
-1845 TVPKNTNTTV
+1845 PKNTNTTV
-1855 VKPKESEPKLQE
+1855 VEPKESEPKLQE
-1867 AVQKGTAKVVRNANM
+1867 AVQKGTAKVVRNAKM

-1894 NEAVLKDTAKVVEDS
+1894 HEAVLKDTAKVVEDS

-1936 GEKGVEVAEPMEDG
+1936 REKGVEVAEPMEDG

-1963 EAVPENLA
+1963 EAVPENSA
-1971 DKSSESQPPDSTVKT
+1971 DKSSESQPPDSTVET

-2007 ESTTQGPE
+2007 ESSTQGPG

-2041 CQGVESKT
+2041 CQGVETKT

-2075 DTCLTVGEMVE
+2075 DTCLTIGEMVE

-2094 PCLKLNICF
+2094 PCLKMNICF

-2124 DDCYTEEDLAKL
+2124 DGCYTEEDLAKL

-2143 YGDDKIH
+2143 YEDDKIH
-2150 VVPQALMAFVMMPK
+2150 VVPQTLMAFVMMPK

-2202 IYWSLMKLMGS
+2202 IYRSLMKLMGS
-2213 HAADDGAKT
+2213 HVADDGAKT

-2282 KVYRQKIPNRPCT
+2282 KVYRLKIPNRPCT

-2338 THPFLFPTVSP
+2338 THPFLFSTVSP

-2433 CDFVRDHITNPVSV
+2433 CDFVRDHLTNPVSV

-2500 ALRVIRT
+2500 ALDVIRT

-2541 VENYNTSLKTGGAW
+2541 VENYNNSLKTGRVW

-2597 ETQPPPSEQSDN
+2597 ETQPPPSEQLDN

-2619 PAGSIVSEPITTEPN
+2619 PAGSIVSEPITPEPN
-2634 VTSASDVAM
+2634 VTPASDVAM

-2690 STPAVSSGNAVSAAS
+2690 STPAVSSGNTVSAAS

-2760 NITAKVE
+2760 NIRPKTATVE

-2783 SSDACPFDAQN
+2783 SSDACPFDTQN

-2814 PEPYTSSSSKQSS
+2814 PEPHTSSSSKQSS

-2864 CSAKGSSSSSSVS
+2864 SSAKGSSSSSSVS

-2899 VSKASSSSVSTE
+2899 VSKASSSVSTE
-2911 TSCSPRQ
+2911 TSSSPRQ

-2946 ARDTEKITSAASVK
+2946 ACDTEKITSAASAKASV
-2960 SSMKTHP
+2960 KTHP

-2990 EGLDAKT
+2990 ESLDAKT

-3003 PETSSEMHP
+3003 TETSSEMHP
-3012 PLQGHGVEFSQAQ
+3012 PLQGHGVELSQAQ
-3025 ILEIDS
+3025 SLEIDS
-3031 NAIPTKDQQKSKEE
+3031 NAIPMKDQQKNKEE
-3045 GKDEDNNKHRE
+3045 GKEEDNNKHTE

-3086 NSEAQPTGPEGGQTL
+3086 NSEAHPTGPEGGQAL

-3108 LDSVDNE
+3108 LDSVDDE
-3115 GKTGS
+3115 GKTHP

-3133 VLDSVTKDQAS
+3133 VLDSVTEDQAS

-3152 VQDDG
+3152 VQDGG

-3216 GKMLSAESCKVSKAV
+3216 GKMLSAESCKVLKAV
-3231 ENTDSRIPNED
+3231 ENPDSRIPNED

-3261 TEQDTFEV
+3261 TEQETFEV
-3269 LDSIDGETATEDNN
+3269 LDSIDDQTGTEDDN

-3295 EDMRPMEEDE
+3295 NDMRPMEEDD

-3388 VSEKDKES
+3388 VSEKDKEI

-3408 EDEPVQDAAT
+3408 EDEPVQDTAT
-3418 TERSGRRRSAR
+3418 TELSGRRRSAR
-3429 GKKEDKMALVLTEV
+3429 GKKQDKMALVLTEV

-3453 ILDSVEEETP
+3453 ILDSVEDETP
-3463 SDEPTVTRRSTRG
+3463 SDVPTISARSTRG

-3490 TKKEDTPTRRRHT
+3490 TKNEDTPTRRRHT

-3559 PTTRTGQR
+3559 PATRTGQR

-3621 QSKERDSEHNEQ
+3621 QSKERDSKNDEQ
-3633 QTNKNASLAGSPKN
+3633 QTKKSISPAGSPKN

-3658 IDSLEDDQAQ
+3658 IDSLEDDQTQ

-3677 TNGETWTKEKA
+3677 TKDETCTKEKA
-3688 PVEKDDTSTCRTIV
+3688 PVEKDDTSTCGTIV

-3835 REREDKERKSS
+3835 REREDRERKSS
-3846 SSSRGGGGGGG
+3846 NSSRGGGGGGG

-3945 LLNPET
+3945 FLNPET

-3981 HDDDTEESMNFV
+3981 HDDDTVLEESMNFV

-4005 EKEMVKARTRG
+4005 EKEMVKARPRG

-4023 QTPVRKSTRGKTVS
+4023 QTPVRKSTRGKTVA

-4064 LDKDPSTFSSDG
+4064 LDKDPSTFSNDG

-4090 SQADITAASAEQEPP
+4090 SQADITAASAEQESPS
-4105 PEHPENQTLEICVEQ
+4105 EHPENQTLEICVEQ

-4168 PNSPLGQ
+4168 PNNPLGQ

>member
-1 MKIAVLCVLCLFA
+1 MLEEKKAQGSRQQGSADAGHPKTSKINSSTRKTDHVSNSNNVI
-14 GASVNRFH
+14 NRPRR
-22 LSFALLSE
+22 FALLSE

-73 LRQINNALTVGNR
+73 LTQINNALTVGNR

-94 NTPAPYV
+94 NTPAPYI

-175 ATPANSGGTLPLLL
+175 ATPTNSGGTLPLLL

-232 PIDQGARFTSTQID
+232 PIDQGTRFTSTQID

-252 TGMTAYPMSSTSSS
+252 TGMTSYPMSSTSSS

-284 SNYKRPTADDPSEFY
+284 SNYKRPTADDSSEFY
-299 SSPASSNYAGG
+299 SSSASSNYAGG

-376 SFPEDQM
+376 SFPEDQI

-432 ALLRQEEISSAILQP
+432 VLLRQEEISSAILQP

-617 SNNARGTKD
+617 SNKARGTKD

-697 PVFAPGCPRPIVGP
+697 PVFVPGCPRPIVGP

-837 HGSRSCSHSP
+837 HGSHSCSHSP

-856 GRRESR
+856 GRRESH

-1297 KGPKTTTKAKVLVS
+1297 KGPKSTTKAKVLVS

-1325 KTGKLPAKG
+1325 KTGKLPAKA
-1334 DVKKAMVKQKS
+1334 DVKKAMVKQKI

-1353 TENQSDVENLKPK
+1353 TENQSDVENSKPK

-1371 VQETVSKDTAT
+1371 VQETVPKDTAT

-1402 EAVPKDLAKVVKNAN
+1402 EAVPKDPAKVVKNAN
-1417 TTVVEPKRSE
+1417 TTVVERKRSE

-1456 TKPQEAAAKGTAKV
+1456 TKPQEAPPKGTAKV

-1485 TKPQEAALKDTAKV
+1485 TKPQEAAPKDIAKVVGNANKTVVEPKRSETKPQEATPKDTAKV

-1517 QEAAPKDTAK
+1517 QEAA
-1527 VVGNANTTVV
+1527 
-1537 EPKRSETKPQEA
+1537 
-1549 VPKDTAKVVGNA
+1549 PKDTAKVVGNA

-1615 VKNANTTVV
+1615 VGNANTTVV
-1624 EPIRSE
+1624 KPKESEP
-1630 TKPQEA
+1630 KPQEA
-1636 APKDPAKVVKNAN
+1636 APKDPATVVK
-1649 TTVVE
+1649 
-1654 PKRSE
+1654 
-1659 TKPQEAAPKDTA
+1659 
-1671 KVVKNA
+1671 
-1677 NMTVVEPKRSETKPQ
+1677 
-1692 EAAPKDTAKVVGNA
+1692 
-1706 NTTVVEPKRSE
+1706 
-1717 TKVQEAA
+1717 
-1724 PKDTAKV
+1724 
-1731 VENANK
+1731 
-1737 TVVEPKRS
+1737 
-1745 ETKPQEAAPKDT
+1745 
-1757 AKVVGNANMTVVEP
+1757 
-1771 KRSETKPQE
+1771 
-1780 AAPKDT
+1780 
-1786 AKVVGNANTTVVEP
+1786 NANTTVVEP
-1800 EQSETRV
+1800 EQSETKV

-1845 TVPKNTNTTV
+1845 KVPKNTNTTV

-1867 AVQKGTAKVVRNANM
+1867 AVQKGTAKVVRNADM

-1894 NEAVLKDTAKVVEDS
+1894 NEAVLKDIAKVLEDS

-1971 DKSSESQPPDSTVKT
+1971 DKSSESQPPDSTVET

-2041 CQGVESKT
+2041 CQGVETKT

-2124 DDCYTEEDLAKL
+2124 DGCYTEEDLAKL

-2195 ITMSPLG
+2195 ITMSP
-2202 IYWSLMKLMGS
+2202 

-2282 KVYRQKIPNRPCT
+2282 KVYRLKIPNRPCT

-2634 VTSASDVAM
+2634 VTPASDVAM
-2643 KEDGEKSGTEIVMDS
+2643 KEDGEKSGTEIIMDS

-2677 ESPTTPVSTADST
+2677 ESPTTSVSTADST

-2760 NITAKVE
+2760 NIRPKTATVE

-2794 FNIDDFVTVDEVG
+2794 FNMDDFVTVDEVG

-2814 PEPYTSSSSKQSS
+2814 PEPHTSSSSKQSS

-2864 CSAKGSSSSSSVS
+2864 SSAKGSSSSSSVS

-2911 TSCSPRQ
+2911 TPSYPRQ

-2977 ESVVTKSDHKVSA
+2977 ESVVTKTDHKVSA
-2990 EGLDAKT
+2990 ESLDAKT

-3003 PETSSEMHP
+3003 TETSSEMHP
-3012 PLQGHGVEFSQAQ
+3012 PLQGHGVELSQAQ
-3025 ILEIDS
+3025 SLEIDS
-3031 NAIPTKDQQKSKEE
+3031 NAIPTKEQQKSKEE
-3045 GKDEDNNKHRE
+3045 GKDKDNNKHTE

-3086 NSEAQPTGPEGGQTL
+3086 NSEAQPTGPEEGQTL

-3108 LDSVDNE
+3108 LDSVDDE
-3115 GKTGS
+3115 GKTHP

-3128 DSSFH
+3128 DSSFN
-3133 VLDSVTKDQAS
+3133 VLDSVTEDQAS

-3152 VQDDG
+3152 VQDG
-3157 STVKQL
+3157 RSTVKQL
-3163 SEEDAISADVKSDL
+3163 SEEDPISADVKSDL

-3202 NKGDEKRRTEEEVK
+3202 NKGDEKGRTEEEVK

-3231 ENTDSRIPNED
+3231 ENTDSQIPNED

-3261 TEQDTFEV
+3261 TEQETFEV
-3269 LDSIDGETATEDNN
+3269 LDSIDDQTGTEDDN

-3373 VKKYD
+3373 FKKYD

-3388 VSEKDKES
+3388 VSEKDKEI

-3418 TERSGRRRSAR
+3418 TERSGRRRSVR
-3429 GKKEDKMALVLTEV
+3429 GKKEDKIELVLTEV

-3463 SDEPTVTRRSTRG
+3463 SDETTVKRRSTRG
-3476 KRERTAKKDALNEK
+3476 KRERTAKKDALNKK

-3688 PVEKDDTSTCRTIV
+3688 PVEKDDTSTCGTIV

-3743 TPKTEIQKMDKLTT
+3743 TPKIEIQKMDKLTT

-4023 QTPVRKSTRGKTVS
+4023 QTPVRKSTRGKTVA
-4037 AKDEREEENEPADTD
+4037 AKDEREEENEPAGTD
-4052 VLPPTSLDGSSS
+4052 VLPPTSLDGTSS

-4090 SQADITAASAEQEPP
+4090 SQADITAPSAEQEPP

-4168 PNSPLGQ
+4168 PNNPLGQ
-4175 EFVVP
+4175 EFVIP

>member
-1 MKIAVLCVLCLFA
+1 
-14 GASVNRFH
+14 
-22 LSFALLSE
+22 
-30 RCAPSTASG
+30 
-39 PLTSPLL
+39 
-46 GGLPGRSLLIGQQA
+46 
-60 ASLRLAQLKAQLA
+60 
-73 LRQINNALTVGNR
+73 
-86 ATTLTANA
+86 
-94 NTPAPYV
+94 
-101 PTTAPSPTAAAINL
+101 
-115 LNLLKIVNTM
+115 
-125 SHPLYNPYASGNQSS
+125 
-140 TQGQY
+140 
-145 GLSSIQVARD
+145 
-155 PQRASSG
+155 
-162 PGAGPSVSSSGAS
+162 
-175 ATPANSGGTLPLLL
+175 
-189 PQSMNY
+189 
-195 RPEQRRA
+195 
-202 TIDKNLERS
+202 
-211 VDMHISRARE
+211 
-221 EVRLLGKPMHQ
+221 
-232 PIDQGARFTSTQID
+232 
-246 EFPSSG
+246 
-252 TGMTAYPMSSTSSS
+252 
-266 LGHRQS
+266 
-272 GFESGRS
+272 
-279 SSEWS
+279 
-284 SNYKRPTADDPSEFY
+284 
-299 SSPASSNYAGG
+299 
-310 GDGRLNVF
+310 
-318 GERKHDMQSI
+318 
-328 PGLGDFDCPVPDRPA
+328 
-343 APAESSR
+343 
-350 PKYTSESA
+350 
-358 SNILLHFGLEK
+358 
-369 EDLQHLI
+369 
-376 SFPEDQM
+376 
-383 TPANLPYI
+383 
-391 LRQIRVEKTKKATA
+391 
-405 AVQSK
+405 
-410 PEPQPTG
+410 
-417 SVRGIESHS
+417 
-426 LSSSGG
+426 
-432 ALLRQEEISSAILQP
+432 
-447 SKVIDYGHTGKY
+447 
-459 TGGVG
+459 
-464 DEIGRT
+464 
-470 SSSRANSGG
+470 
-479 NESMLLMNTYDGSR
+479 
-493 HNREAPQKHT
+493 
-503 TEVKSSAFSSSRDQ
+503 
-517 PSSVSSLSSSYGSI
+517 
-531 LSSVAPPSN
+531 
-540 DQTKRLQSQPN
+540 
-551 QTSQTILSSF
+551 
-561 SLPKKDTDIRVLKSE
+561 
-576 VPKPAPLKEP
+576 
-586 EDDRQST
+586 
-593 SKTQPL
+593 
-599 STLYHG
+599 
-605 VHPCR
+605 
-610 PGLVLIN
+610 
-617 SNNARGTKD
+617 
-626 LSKTQGQGSTVAEQM
+626 
-641 KKQQPQQQLQKQ
+641 
-653 PMQQHQKQ
+653 
-661 QTPKQP
+661 
-667 VSQAGQAVWPPVIS
+667 
-681 VPPASRTPNIT
+681 
-692 DAMQR
+692 
-697 PVFAPGCPRPIVGP
+697 
-711 PALPQPIP
+711 
-719 SLMNIIPQTQPPS
+719 
-732 KWQPPAKMAV
+732 
-742 TKGLP
+742 
-747 TAAMMHDYAATTP
+747 
-760 KIFPHTCSLCN
+760 
-771 RECTRMKDW
+771 
-780 ISHQNTSLHLESCRV
+780 
-795 LRTQYPE
+795 
-802 WDGEIALKPSAA
+802 
-814 GKDAKPLPSTSVK
+814 
-827 TSQHHHQKVR
+827 
-837 HGSRSCSHSP
+837 
-847 SPRRHCGPE
+847 
-856 GRRESR
+856 
-862 SSRSHSPPSSR
+862 
-873 YTRRS
+873 
-878 RSRSPRYDHPS
+878 
-889 SSRSWSRSRSP
+889 
-900 ERRLSPRRRD
+900 
-910 EKLSSSRKRDDRR
+910 
-923 PSPKRSH
+923 
-930 ERRSSPRKSN
+930 
-940 EPRSP
+940 
-945 SRRSDEWRSP
+945 
-955 PWRSNERRSPPRR
+955 
-968 SDQRRSPPRKS
+968 
-979 DETRSPLMRGDEWQ
+979 MRGDEWQ

-1485 TKPQEAALKDTAKV
+1485 TKPQEAAL
-1499 VGNANTTVVEPK
+1499 
-1511 RSETKP
+1511 
-1517 QEAAPKDTAK
+1517 
-1527 VVGNANTTVV
+1527 
-1537 EPKRSETKPQEA
+1537 
-1549 VPKDTAKVVGNA
+1549 
-1561 NTTVVKP
+1561 
-1568 KESEPKPQEA
+1568 
-1578 APKDPATVVKN
+1578 
-1589 ANTTVVEPK
+1589 
-1598 RSETKPQEAAPK
+1598 
-1610 DTAKV
+1610 
-1615 VKNANTTVV
+1615 
-1624 EPIRSE
+1624 
-1630 TKPQEA
+1630 
-1636 APKDPAKVVKNAN
+1636 
-1649 TTVVE
+1649 
-1654 PKRSE
+1654 
-1659 TKPQEAAPKDTA
+1659 
-1671 KVVKNA
+1671 
-1677 NMTVVEPKRSETKPQ
+1677 
-1692 EAAPKDTAKVVGNA
+1692 
-1706 NTTVVEPKRSE
+1706 
-1717 TKVQEAA
+1717 
-1724 PKDTAKV
+1724 
-1731 VENANK
+1731 
-1737 TVVEPKRS
+1737 
-1745 ETKPQEAAPKDT
+1745 
-1757 AKVVGNANMTVVEP
+1757 
-1771 KRSETKPQE
+1771 
-1780 AAPKDT
+1780 KDT